1 MNKDYL
7 VKILTIMSVVLL
19 ALIAVVGLLIA
30 VVSKESMVRMVGVCI
45 FIGVLIGGIIKC
57 IYIIPKKYTDKDER
71 TIVVYL
77 ISNLMSN
84 AVFGISSYLYLF
96 FMLTKVL
103 VVELRSPIVMISITG
118 SILLLT
124 ILTEKISYYFIEKRL

>member
-19 ALIAVVGLLIA
+19 ALIAILGLLIA
-30 VVSKESMVRMVGVCI
+30 VVSNESMVRRVGICI
-45 FIGVLIGGIIKC
+45 FIGVLIGGIFKC
-57 IYIIPKKYTDKDER
+57 IYVIPKKYADKDER

-84 AVFGISSYLYLF
+84 AVFGISSYLSLF
-96 FMLTKVL
+96 FILTKVL
-103 VVELRSPIVMISITG
+103 VVELRSPIVMLSFTG